1 MRPSSSDVQNRSEP
15 LNVWL
20 FNPYGTIPGEPWR
33 PYRFTLLARALTAR
47 GHRVTWWTSSFSHHF
62 KKQRCTDWTD
72 IAVADSFTIR
82 LVPTPSYSSHTGLRR
97 VWRDIV
103 FARRASKRATSE
115 EAPSLVVSAENPI
128 AMGWAGPRVARFHG
142 VPYVCDVFDLW
153 PELFRMLLPSSLR
166 RFDRFLFAPL
176 YASRRRTWG
185 DAAGIVSLC
194 DSYLAA
200 AIRETARVDL
210 SSTCVIYNGTDVP
223 GLRLLLNKHLP
234 TAADAA
240 GNEPIRALFSGTLGA
255 NYDIPT
261 LLQAAERYRTL
272 PNGRPLRFVVAGDG
286 PLRGLVEAAAARNE
300 IDYLGTLGP
309 SQLAKAYAESD
320 IGLISYRHESN
331 VGIPDKFYDYL
342 AAGLPVV
349 SSLREDV
356 ASLISKWQLGECY
369 RPGDPTDLVAAI
381 GRITEDSEAMRAT
394 AMRAWTKAE
403 AFDQEAQYSR
413 YAEFLERLT
422 YARRHDRP

>member
-1 MRPSSSDVQNRSEP
+1 MRPSSSNVEGEHEP

-33 PYRFTLLARALTAR
+33 PYRFTLLARALIAR
-47 GHRVTWWTSSFSHHF
+47 GHRVTWWTSSFSHHS
-62 KKQRCTDWTD
+62 KKQRCTGWTD
-72 IAVADSFTIR
+72 VAVADSFTVR
-82 LVPTPSYSSHTGLRR
+82 LVPTPSYSSHTGLPR

-103 FARRASKRATSE
+103 FARRASQRATSE

-128 AMGWAGPRVARFHG
+128 TLGWAGPRVARFHG

-153 PELFRMLLPSSLR
+153 PELFRMLLPPSLR
-166 RFDRFLFAPL
+166 RFDRYLFAPL

-210 SSTCVIYNGTDVP
+210 SSTCVVYNGTDVRA
-223 GLRLLLNKHLP
+223 LRVLLNDYP
-234 TAADAA
+234 TIASDAA
-240 GNEPIRALFSGTLGA
+240 GNAPIRALFSGTLGD

-261 LLQAAERYRTL
+261 LLHAAERCQTL

-286 PLRGLVEAAAARNE
+286 PLRSLVEAAAARDE

-320 IGLISYRHESN
+320 IGLLSYRHESN
-331 VGIPDKFYDYL
+331 VGIPDKFYDYI

-349 SSLREDV
+349 SSLRDDV
-356 ASLISKWQLGECY
+356 ASLISEWQLGECY

-381 GRITEDSEAMRAT
+381 GRITEDSGAMRAT

-403 AFDQEAQYSR
+403 VFDQEAQYSK
-413 YAEFLERLT
+413 YAAFLEQIT
-422 YARRHDRP
+422 YSRSRDRP